1 MKEIL
6 KITKLP
12 GFQTKAKIGKI
23 YIKEGK
29 TVAKGD
35 IILTLEGAKGNLEV
49 KADHDF
55 KVIKILLDD
64 GDEVVKDSD
73 IAEIE
78 VSEAM
83 DNLEENKKYDKEV
96 KEQKTIDILADTL
109 PGYQKEAK
117 VGKIN
122 KNVGEEFFEGESL
135 LTLEGAK
142 CNAEVEAK
150 VDGEI
155 SSVEVKEGD
164 EIKKGSILF
173 KAIVNE
179 NLNKEKDEE
188 KVKETKN
195 YHGEV
200 VVLGGG
206 PGGYVAAIRASQRGK
221 KTIIIEEDNLGGT
234 CLNRGCIPTKSMVQS
249 TKVKDI
255 IDSAEIFGIENSSS
269 EFSMGKIIDRK
280 NNVVNTLISGLNC
293 SMQKHDIE
301 VLKGR
306 GKARDN
312 KSLEVDL
319 KDGKAIVEFDDLIL
333 APGSKV
339 AFPPF
344 AGAGL
349 ADNLTSDDLL
359 ELREIPKSLIILG
372 GRVIAMEFAFIYK
385 KLGTDVTV
393 IQRSNSIFPNLD
405 DDVIDVVRKSA
416 IEKGINLIEGT
427 NVKSIK
433 NTIDNEKIVE
443 FEQDGEI
450 KFAFAEKVAVAT
462 GREPNLEGL
471 ELEKLNVEISD
482 KTGGIKVDEYMK
494 TTAEHIYAIGDA
506 TNIYNLAHV
515 ASKQGLVA
523 VENILGNNTKMEYF
537 AIPEAVFTDPE
548 IGLVGMNEKMCKKEN
563 IEYIIGKFPYM
574 ANGKALVENET
585 EGFVKVIARKDN
597 REIIGASLIG
607 TAATD
612 LLSVFANLV
621 TNKITIDKAKDVV
634 YAHPTVS
641 ETVFEAILDLDGESL
656 HK

>member
-1 MKEIL
+1 MKKDL
-6 KITKLP
+6 KVTKLP
-12 GFQTKAKIGKI
+12 GFQKEAKVGKI
-23 YIKEGK
+23 YIKDGQ
-29 TVAKGD
+29 TVLKGD
-35 IILTLEGAKGNLEV
+35 SILSLEGAKGNLELE
-49 KADHDF
+49 AEYEF
-55 KVIKILLDD
+55 KVEKLLLDD
-64 GDEVVKDSD
+64 GDEVVKDSI
-73 IAEIE
+73 IAEVE
-78 VSEAM
+78 VSGEVESI
-83 DNLEENKKYDKEV
+83 DIDDTKEV
-96 KEQKTIDILADTL
+96 DILVDTL
-109 PGYQKEAK
+109 PGFQKEAK

-122 KNVGEEFFEGESL
+122 KNIGDEFSKGDIL

-142 CNAEVEAK
+142 CNTEVEAK
-150 VDGEI
+150 INGKI
-155 SSVEVKEGD
+155 SSVEVNEGD
-164 EIKKGSILF
+164 EVEKESLLF
-173 KAIVNE
+173 KVISDDDISE
-179 NLNKEKDEE
+179 DKEKNIS
-188 KVKETKN
+188 KETKN

-255 IDSAEIFGIENSSS
+255 IDSADIFGVENSSG
-269 EFSMGKIIDRK
+269 EFSMNKIIDRK
-280 NNVVNTLISGLNC
+280 NNVVSTLISGLNC
-293 SMQKHDIE
+293 SMQKHNIQ
-301 VLKGR
+301 VLNGR
-306 GKARDN
+306 GKARDS

-333 APGSKV
+333 APGSRV

-344 AGAGL
+344 EGADL
-349 ADNLTSDDLL
+349 ADNLTSDELL
-359 ELREIPKSLIILG
+359 DLREIPKSLIILG
-372 GRVIAMEFAFIYK
+372 GRVIAMEFAFIYR
-385 KLGTDVTV
+385 KLGADVTV
-393 IQRSNSIFPNLD
+393 IQRSDSIFPNLD
-405 DDVIDVVRKSA
+405 DDVIEIVRESA
-416 IEKGINLIEGT
+416 IKKGIKLIEGT

-433 NTIDNEKIVE
+433 NTVDNEKIVE

-471 ELEKLNVEISD
+471 ELDKLNVEIS
-482 KTGGIKVDEYMK
+482 KETWGIKVDEYMK
-494 TTAEHIYAIGDA
+494 TTAENIYAIGDA

-548 IGLVGMNEKMCKKEN
+548 IGLVGMNEKMCKKDN

-597 REIIGASLIG
+597 RQIIGASLIG
-607 TAATD
+607 TAGTD

-621 TNKITIDKAKDVV
+621 ANKVTIDAAKDVV